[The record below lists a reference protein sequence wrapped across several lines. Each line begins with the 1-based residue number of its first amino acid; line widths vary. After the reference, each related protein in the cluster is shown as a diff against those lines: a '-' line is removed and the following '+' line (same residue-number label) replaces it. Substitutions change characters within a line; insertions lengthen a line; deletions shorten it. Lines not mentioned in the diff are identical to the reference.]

1 MKNILFMTINQ
12 VKPHYI
18 EIHKKF
24 LNYIQLF
31 ANHPDYSATLIF
43 PHKGLYNFYKRN
55 NLLLP
60 NVTYILLFDY
70 IKIQKSAKQYIYD
83 LTNLYQYFPLP
94 TYHAFVY
101 FSMPFTSQASIY
113 QYNKLEN
120 PFYISTTFSS
130 FSSHIYDVAI
140 PLLLQKKYNFPIY
153 QLINDFNETISPSK
167 IPNNFHTLSYY
178 PTSDNMPSSYI
189 FDYDTKL
196 LNQPKTLTFSFAFSI
211 IIKERTYLSDY
222 IHNNLNQTFDIIKY
236 EFNKYNPERN
246 NPINQTDYY
255 SILSRTKFTLIA
267 PSTYPKRF
275 SYLRFIEA
283 LQRKCIPILLEDSN
297 YQDLKDFIDS
307 DLFQIY
313 QKYNLFLTYQDN
325 INNKLSELNY
335 DNIWNEIQNSDYFKK
350 LIDTETKQ
358 MEILKL
364 FC

>member
-12 VKPHYI
+12 AKPHYI

-70 IKIQKSAKQYIYD
+70 IKIQKSTKQYIYD

-94 TYHAFVY
+94 TYHVFVY
-101 FSMPFTSQASIY
+101 FSMPFESQPSIY

-130 FSSHIYDVAI
+130 LSSHIYDVAI
-140 PLLLQKKYNFPIY
+140 PLLLQKKHNFPIY

-178 PTSDNMPSSYI
+178 PTSDNMPSSHI

-255 SILSRTKFTLIA
+255 SVLSRTKFTLIA